1 MCVGRHYGESVNA
14 PRPLSL
20 LACTQFCAAR
30 IGVRKPGS
38 VSSRAVFRSSR
49 GRGSM
54 GFLDKA
60 KEAAQQASV
69 KAKEAAEQAQKKLEE
84 KQSEFNERQAEKARE
99 QAGAEGQAAPPP
111 PPPPSAAPPP
121 TEEPA
126 APPAP

>member
-1 MCVGRHYGESVNA
+1 MCPGRHYGGNVYA
-14 PRPLSL
+14 PRRPRLPAYTRFSGP
-20 LACTQFCAAR
+20 R
-30 IGVRKPGS
+30 IGVAGPGS
-38 VSSRAVFRSSR
+38 VSSRAIFRPAR
-49 GRGSM
+49 GRGAM

-84 KQSEFNERQAEKARE
+84 KQAEFNERQAERARE
-99 QAGAEGQAAPPP
+99 QGGAQGPAAASPPP

-126 APPAP
+126 

>member
-1 MCVGRHYGESVNA
+1 MCIGRHYGESVNA

-38 VSSRAVFRSSR
+38 VSSRAIFRSAR

-99 QAGAEGQAAPPP
+99 QQGEAAPPP
-111 PPPPSAAPPP
+111 PPPASAGP
-121 TEEPA
+121 TPH
-126 APPAP
+126 